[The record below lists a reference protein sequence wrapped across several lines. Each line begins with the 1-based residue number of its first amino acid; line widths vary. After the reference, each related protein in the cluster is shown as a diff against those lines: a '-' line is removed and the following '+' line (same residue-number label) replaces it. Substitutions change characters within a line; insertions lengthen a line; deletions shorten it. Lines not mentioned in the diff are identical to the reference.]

1 MIAHG
6 AHLCI
11 ASKKHRQQT
20 CLGQALEVVGVHS
33 YRVAADSAS
42 GLIGSVQE
50 GNSSVLALLDLSKS
64 DLAFWG

>member
-1 MIAHG
+1 MIAHS

-20 CLGQALEVVGVHS
+20 CLAQALEVVGGHS

-42 GLIGSVQE
+42 GLIGSVIE
-50 GNSSVLALLDLSKS
+50 GISSVLAILDLSKS
-64 DLAFWG
+64 DLVSGG